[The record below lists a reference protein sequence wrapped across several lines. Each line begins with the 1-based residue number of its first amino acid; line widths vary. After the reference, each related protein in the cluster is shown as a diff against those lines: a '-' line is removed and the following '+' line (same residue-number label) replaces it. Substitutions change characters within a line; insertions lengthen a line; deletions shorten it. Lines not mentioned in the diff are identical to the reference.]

1 MKTFRDFLIFYN
13 KREVVPFLVALDIK
27 FSFYKKRKMDMF
39 KDGISV
45 PKLTLKFMFS
55 ALPLD
60 VHFYLL
66 SEQTIDLQDT
76 PKDGLTGGLPLF
88 FTAIAKWV

>member
-1 MKTFRDFLIFYN
+1 
-13 KREVVPFLVALDIK
+13 
-27 FSFYKKRKMDMF
+27 MF

-45 PKLTLKFMFS
+45 PKLTLKFMLS

-60 VHFYLL
+60 VHFYLF
-66 SEQTIDLQDT
+66 SEQTKDLQDT
-76 PKDGLTGGLPLF
+76 LKDGITGGLPLF